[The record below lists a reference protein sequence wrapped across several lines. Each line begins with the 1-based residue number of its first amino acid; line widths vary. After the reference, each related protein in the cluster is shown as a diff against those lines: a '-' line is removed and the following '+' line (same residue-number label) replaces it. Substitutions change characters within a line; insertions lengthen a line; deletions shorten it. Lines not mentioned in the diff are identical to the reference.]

1 MRTGTNPTCLSAAL
15 KWMRGRRIKL
25 KGRGVQGDRRHEYKN
40 NDGRKI
46 IKMRGGSHRI
56 WGQQREW
63 WQNGRM
69 KGKRQEKWMCCVVSQ
84 HLASYWVCVCLISVI
99 NGELSVIKNTVVK
112 KRTKQ
117 VNVKRDERGGEETKV
132 EERRMER
139 RQRWRG
145 GMVNMTQRRSS
156 PDNSTHKQS
165 SKHHNRTTEGN
176 TMAHTDVFAPT
187 PSSSGFS
194 RPTSSDSTS
203 SFRSL
208 HHIVWNKY
216 TAGFLRLTN
225 RILPPPL
232 CQLTPSLHP
241 PPDLHPGSF
250 FLHHLHK
257 Y

>member
-1 MRTGTNPTCLSAAL
+1 MRTGTNPTCLSEAL

-25 KGRGVQGDRRHEYKN
+25 KGRGIQGDRRHEYKN

-63 WQNGRM
+63 WQNGRT

-117 VNVKRDERGGEETKV
+117 VNMWREMSEEG
-132 EERRMER
+132 R
-139 RQRWRG
+139 RQRWRRG
-145 GMVNMTQRRSS
+145 GWRG
-156 PDNSTHKQS
+156 DKGGGEEWSTWHKDARVQTIQHTN
-165 SKHHNRTTEGN
+165 KAPNITTERLKE
-176 TMAHTDVFAPT
+176 TRWHTQTCSLHLTSD
-187 PSSSGFS
+187 FS

-216 TAGFLRLTN
+216 TAGFLHLTN

>member
-56 WGQQREW
+56 WGKQREW
-63 WQNGRM
+63 RQNGRM
-69 KGKRQEKWMCCVVSQ
+69 KGKRQEKWMCC
-84 HLASYWVCVCLISVI
+84 LTASRLLLSVCVSNIC
-99 NGELSVIKNTVVK
+99 NKR
-112 KRTKQ
+112 RTKQ

-165 SKHHNRTTEGN
+165 SKHHNRTTERN
-176 TMAHTDVFAPT
+176 TMAHTDVFAP
-187 PSSSGFS
+187 S
-194 RPTSSDSTS
+194 
-203 SFRSL
+203 
-208 HHIVWNKY
+208 HI
-216 TAGFLRLTN
+216 RL
-225 RILPPPL
+225 
-232 CQLTPSLHP
+232 
-241 PPDLHPGSF
+241 
-250 FLHHLHK
+250 
-257 Y
+257 

>member
-1 MRTGTNPTCLSAAL
+1 MRTGTNPTCLSEAL

-56 WGQQREW
+56 WGKQREW
-63 WQNGRM
+63 RQNGQT
-69 KGKRQEKWMCCVVSQ
+69 KGKRQEKWMCC
-84 HLASYWVCVCLISVI
+84 LTASRLLLSVCVSNICNKRRALR
-99 NGELSVIKNTVVK
+99 NK
-112 KRTKQ
+112 KHCREEENKTSKH
-117 VNVKRDERGGEETKV
+117 VKRDEWGGEETKV

-176 TMAHTDVFAPT
+176 TMAHTDVFAP
-187 PSSSGFS
+187 S
-194 RPTSSDSTS
+194 
-203 SFRSL
+203 
-208 HHIVWNKY
+208 HI
-216 TAGFLRLTN
+216 RL
-225 RILPPPL
+225 
-232 CQLTPSLHP
+232 
-241 PPDLHPGSF
+241 
-250 FLHHLHK
+250 
-257 Y
+257 